1 VNEVNENGRLLYL
14 MNPLNRF
21 SERASYYAHYRPT
34 YPDEAIAKVIAN
46 RGDYPLKIAA
56 DIGAGTGIS
65 ARLLANQGL
74 QVIAIEPNA
83 EMRQAATAHPQVQ
96 FETGTA
102 EQTHLPNQSVDLVTA
117 FQAFH
122 WFNPESALSEFYRIL
137 KPSGCLAII
146 WNHRNRTDSFT
157 QEYSQILKSAS
168 KDHPAE
174 KEKRRQ
180 SISYLEESSLFNHF
194 CYSAIPHQQQLDFPG
209 LVGRTQSASY
219 IPVEGKAAQQI
230 IQKLENLYD
239 KWKDDQGFVYIIY
252 RTDVY
257 LAEPQSNLKL

>member
-1 VNEVNENGRLLYL
+1 VNEVNDNGRLLYS
-14 MNPLNRF
+14 MNPLKRF

-34 YPDEAIAKVIAN
+34 YPNEAIAKVIAN
-46 RGDYPLKIAA
+46 RGDYQPQIAA

-83 EMRQAATAHPQVQ
+83 EMRQVATAHPQVRFQ
-96 FETGTA
+96 IGTA
-102 EQTHLPNQSVDLVTA
+102 EQTHLPNESVDLVTA

-137 KPSGCLAII
+137 KPSGRLAIV
-146 WNHRNRTDSFT
+146 WNHRNRNDGFT

-168 KDHPAE
+168 KEHPAE

-180 SISYLEESSLFNHF
+180 SISYLEESSLFTHF
-194 CYSAIPHQQQLDFPG
+194 RYSAIPHQQQLDLPR
-209 LVGRTQSASY
+209 LMGRTQSASY
-219 IPVEGKAAQQI
+219 VPVEGKEAK
-230 IQKLENLYD
+230 KLF
-239 KWKDDQGFVYIIY
+239 K
-252 RTDVY
+252 T
-257 LAEPQSNLKL
+257 